1 MKKIYISLII
11 LLFLGFL
18 FYSFDT
24 EVKVS
29 EIQYVK
35 IANQKV
41 KVDLAL
47 SETEKN
53 KGLGGRESLKEN
65 EGMLFVF
72 DETGKYPF
80 WMKDMKFAIDIIW
93 IGENKEI
100 IYIKKNATPESYP
113 ESFEPENPTMD
124 TKYVLEV
131 PAGFSDKNNLKI
143 GNVVGFGK

>member
-11 LLFLGFL
+11 LLFLVFL
-18 FYSFDT
+18 FYSFGK

-35 IANQKV
+35 IADQEV
-41 KVDLAL
+41 RVDLAL
-47 SETEKN
+47 SEEEKS
-53 KGLGGRESLKEN
+53 KGLGGRESLGEN

-72 DETGKYPF
+72 DEAGKYPF
-80 WMKDMKFAIDIIW
+80 WMKGMKFAIDIIW
-93 IGENKEI
+93 IGENREI
-100 IYIKKNATPESYP
+100 IYIKKNAKPESYP

-131 PAGFSDKNNLKI
+131 SPGFSDKNNLKI
-143 GNVVGFGK
+143 GDKIEFGK